1 MLTENKKAV
10 NTVYNAA
17 FGDRT
22 TLNDLVFYLKESL
35 SELDANIANISI
47 THGPN
52 RAGDIPH
59 SLASIAKAKKMLGY
73 SPKYSMQN
81 GLKEAVQWYWK
92 HLK

>member
-1 MLTENKKAV
+1 MLTENKEAV

-22 TLNDLVFYLKESL
+22 TLNDLVSYLKESL
-35 SELDANIANISI
+35 SEMDSDIANISI

-59 SLASIAKAKKMLGY
+59 SLASIEKAKKRLGY
-73 SPKYSMQN
+73 HPKYSMQN
-81 GLKEAVQWYWK
+81 GLKEAVRWYWK